1 MLSEVQF
8 YRHQAQRCQERL
20 SRVSDPRCRKF
31 VEQERRD
38 WAELADHA
46 TVQKTLSYY
55 RSLGDA

>member
-1 MLSEVQF
+1 MLSEAQF
-8 YRHQAQRCQERL
+8 YRYQAQRCQERL

-38 WAELADHA
+38 WSELAEHA
-46 TVQKTLSYY
+46 AGQKTAAQF